1 MDFGL
6 SWKGSEKQSWVER
19 NKVAFQQMNKQKHQ
33 ANAENVFDNIL
44 GEKVTEHCYYSQMQ
58 DLKNQNHK
66 QIRFRQHA

>member
-1 MDFGL
+1 
-6 SWKGSEKQSWVER
+6 
-19 NKVAFQQMNKQKHQ
+19 MNKQKHK
-33 ANAENVFDNIL
+33 ANAENVFDYIL